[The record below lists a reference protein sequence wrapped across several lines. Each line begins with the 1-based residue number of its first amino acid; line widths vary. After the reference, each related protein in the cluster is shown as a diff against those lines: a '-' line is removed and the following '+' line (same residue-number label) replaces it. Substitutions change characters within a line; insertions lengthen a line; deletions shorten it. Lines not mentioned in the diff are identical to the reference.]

1 VLLFGE
7 LQELNTIINLVK
19 LFNPLIGIRIILK
32 NRDLLFQLVK
42 RNIAS
47 RYKGS
52 VLGLFWS
59 LAQPLMML
67 TVYTFVFGVIFK
79 ARWGIDT
86 GDSKAAFAIIMFCGM
101 SVFNIFSESV
111 AGSCGIIVG
120 NANYVKKVIF
130 PLEILPIAQVSAAT
144 ILTFVWFGLLFLGA
158 IIFLKSLA
166 WTMLL
171 LPLVLIPLILLSCGL
186 GFLVASLSVFFRD
199 LQHLIGI
206 IIQIL
211 FFMTP
216 IFYPIQAIPEKYRWV
231 LELNPLSLIVE
242 QARAVFLYGKM
253 LDCTMYA
260 TSLLISLV
268 MFQLGLVWFIKT
280 KKGFADVL

>member
-1 VLLFGE
+1 MNAIFD
-7 LQELNTIINLVK
+7 LVK
-19 LFNPLIGIRIILK
+19 LFNPWIGIKIILK

-42 RNIAS
+42 RNIAV

-67 TVYTFVFGVIFK
+67 TVYTFVFSVIFK
-79 ARWGIDT
+79 ARWGIDNS
-86 GDSKAAFAIIMFCGM
+86 DSKAAFAIIMFCGM
-101 SVFNIFSESV
+101 AVFNIFSESV
-111 AGSCGIIVG
+111 TGSCSLITG
-120 NANYVKKVIF
+120 NPNYVKKVIF

-144 ILTFVWFGLLFLGA
+144 VLGFIWFGLLLLGA
-158 IIFLKSLA
+158 IIFMKGLA

-186 GFLVASLSVFFRD
+186 SFLAASLSVFFRD
-199 LQHLIGI
+199 IQHLIVV

-216 IFYPIQAIPEKYRWV
+216 IFYPIQAIPEQYRWV
-231 LELNPLSLIVE
+231 MRINPLASIVE
-242 QARAVFLYGKM
+242 QARTVFLYGKM
-253 LDCTMYA
+253 LDWTMYG
-260 TSLLISLV
+260 TGLLISLAI
-268 MFQLGLVWFIKT
+268 FQLGLVWFIKT

>member
-1 VLLFGE
+1 M
-7 LQELNTIINLVK
+7 NAIINLVK

-101 SVFNIFSESV
+101 AVFNIFSESV
-111 AGSCGIIVG
+111 SGSCSVIIG

-144 ILTFVWFGLLFLGA
+144 ILTFIWFGLLFLGA
-158 IIFLKSLA
+158 MIFMKSLA
-166 WTMLL
+166 WTMLF

-186 GFLVASLSVFFRD
+186 SFLVASLSVFFRD

-242 QARAVFLYGKM
+242 QARAVFLYGKI
-253 LDCTMYA
+253 LDFTMYA

-268 MFQLGLVWFIKT
+268 IFQLGLVWFIKT

>member
-1 VLLFGE
+1 
-7 LQELNTIINLVK
+7 LNAIFDLVK
-19 LFNPLIGIRIILK
+19 LFNPWIGIKIILR

-42 RNIAS
+42 RNIAA

-67 TVYTFVFGVIFK
+67 TVYTFVFSVVFK
-79 ARWGIDT
+79 ARWGIDNS
-86 GDSKAAFAIIMFCGM
+86 DSKAAFAIIMFCGM
-101 SVFNIFSESV
+101 AVFNIFSESV
-111 AGSCGIIVG
+111 IGSCSLITG
-120 NANYVKKVIF
+120 NPNYVKKVIF
-130 PLEILPIAQVSAAT
+130 PLEILPIAQVAAAT
-144 ILTFVWFGLLFLGA
+144 ILGFIWFGLLLSGA
-158 IIFLKSLA
+158 IIFMKGLA

-186 GFLVASLSVFFRD
+186 SFLAASLSVFFRD
-199 LQHLIGI
+199 IQHLIGV

-216 IFYPIQAIPEKYRWV
+216 IFYPIQAIPEQYRWV
-231 LELNPLSLIVE
+231 MQINPLASIVE
-242 QARAVFLYGKM
+242 QARTVFLYGKM
-253 LDCTMYA
+253 LDWTMYG
-260 TSLLISLV
+260 TGLLVSLAV
-268 MFQLGLVWFIKT
+268 FQLGLVWFIKT